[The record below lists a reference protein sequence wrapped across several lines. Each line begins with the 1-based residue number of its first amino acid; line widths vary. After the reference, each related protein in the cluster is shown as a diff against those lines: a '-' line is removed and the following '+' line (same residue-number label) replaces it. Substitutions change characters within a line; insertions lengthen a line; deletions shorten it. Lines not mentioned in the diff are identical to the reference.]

1 MAKRSTTLERV
12 RAFAL
17 SLPEAY
23 EDHPWGES
31 VAKVNKKVFVFFGH
45 DDDDEHEPGMSVKLK
60 DSNAQ
65 ALMVPGAEPTGYGL
79 GRGGWVNV
87 PFRKTSPP
95 LPVLQDW
102 VEESYRIVAPKR
114 ISARLDE
121 TPAKPKSKAR
131 SKRGA

>member
-1 MAKRSTTLERV
+1 MAKRSTTFDRV

-31 VAKVNKKVFVFFGH
+31 VAKVNKKVFVFFGEG
-45 DDDDEHEPGMSVKLK
+45 DDGEHEPGMSVKLK
-60 DSNAQ
+60 ESNAQ

-79 GRGGWVNV
+79 GRGGWVSV

-121 TPAKPKSKAR
+121 APPRT
-131 SKRGA
+131 KRKKR

>member
-31 VAKVNKKVFVFFGH
+31 VAKVNKKVFVFFGEGELG
-45 DDDDEHEPGMSVKLK
+45 EHEPGMSVKLK
-60 DSNAQ
+60 ESNAQ

-79 GRGGWVNV
+79 GRSGWVNV

-114 ISARLDE
+114 ISARLDGDPE
-121 TPAKPKSKAR
+121 PKRPAK
-131 SKRGA
+131 KRAKR